1 MDLRLVFKMLKLRSK
16 DKRASSS
23 SSSQSNAHS
32 DAKSRGG
39 KTTLDLFVLLL
50 LWGVVGF
57 IFLI

>member
-1 MDLRLVFKMLKLRSK
+1 MLKLRSK